1 MYHSHWQD
9 NCVPRKNNQ
18 KEVMK
23 GKCMCESIDVGCL
36 MKSNLLRINK
46 FTLIELL
53 IVIAIIAILAALLL
67 PALNRARGKA
77 LSSNCV
83 SNLKD
88 SMMHMLLYADDHNGY
103 MPAMYW
109 PNGSTINYT
118 WVDALIEGKI
128 FKDPPPKSIMC
139 PATPTQ
145 ATATAARRVR
155 GSSLNY
161 LECYGSFSVVDLL
174 GKVGVQVEGETYCRF
189 YHLPSIKK
197 PSEFMFFSDSYIST
211 TKTQWGAV
219 YPVSTSTYL
228 PHAKHVNNINA
239 AYAAGAARSLTSQ
252 DWAQSYFKMRR
263 EFGSLYPTASLR
275 VYYYD
280 SRLLPQNILCRP

>member
-23 GKCMCESIDVGCL
+23 GKRMHRSIGVGYS
-36 MKSNLLRINK
+36 MPSNLLRFNK

-77 LSSNCV
+77 QSASCI

-88 SMMHMLLYADDHNGY
+88 SMMHMLLYADEHNGH
-103 MPAMYW
+103 MPVMYH
-109 PNGSTINYT
+109 PYASTINYT
-118 WVDALIEGKI
+118 WVDALIEGGI

-145 ATATAARRVR
+145 ETPTRRARSTAF
-155 GSSLNY
+155 NY
-161 LECYGSFSVVDLL
+161 LECYGAFTVTTLLDKVEVKVV
-174 GKVGVQVEGETYCRF
+174 GEPNCRF

-197 PSEFMFFSDSYIST
+197 PSEFMFFSDSYQSA

-219 YPVSTSTYL
+219 YPTSTSTYL
-228 PHAKHVNNINA
+228 PHAKHVNNINTV
-239 AYAAGAARSLTSQ
+239 YAAGAAKSLTSQ
-252 DWAQSYFKMRR
+252 DWTQGYFKMRQ
-263 EFGSLYPTASLR
+263 EFDDYAGASLR

-280 SRLLPQNILCRP
+280 SRLLPQSILCRR